1 MSDINSIFSLME
13 ITRLEQK
20 LQNTLSL
27 YITSSGK
34 VKAEYQDDWDD
45 LDIKT
50 RSWTMCMSINRDV
63 SHILV
68 PSESGVQLLVL
79 KTTHDSVI
87 VKTWNLE
94 APSRRGAKGKSN
106 KENFKTWIGRI
117 TRSFSWRNF
126 CSELRLGGVREP
138 FIWS

>member
-1 MSDINSIFSLME
+1 MKSLNSNYWDEFPE

-106 KENFKTWIGRI
+106 KENFKT
-117 TRSFSWRNF
+117 
-126 CSELRLGGVREP
+126 
-138 FIWS
+138 